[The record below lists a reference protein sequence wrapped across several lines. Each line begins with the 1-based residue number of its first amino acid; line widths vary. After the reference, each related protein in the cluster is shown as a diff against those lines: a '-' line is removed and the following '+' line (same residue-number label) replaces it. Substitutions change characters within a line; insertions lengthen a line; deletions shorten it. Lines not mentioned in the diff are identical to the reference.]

1 MFKYSWNLNKVFE
14 SKRKRSWE
22 KIEEIA
28 NTSSE
33 EYAAK
38 EIELCNDDGVDLSFD
53 AGWQKRG
60 RSYSSLSGM
69 ECDMAVSMLKDLEDK
84 NISVETIV
92 MDDDTTTIARA
103 RKF

>member
-1 MFKYSWNLNKVFE
+1 MDIIFLSIQYCMTKQLFIFFMYCYFLVCNRYNCKKGIACMFKYSWNLNKVFE

-38 EIELCNDDGVDLSFD
+38 EIELCNEYVFC
-53 AGWQKRG
+53 AFF
-60 RSYSSLSGM
+60 SS
-69 ECDMAVSMLKDLEDK
+69 
-84 NISVETIV
+84 
-92 MDDDTTTIARA
+92 
-103 RKF
+103 